1 MYIKIKFK
9 KIQKNSVRKNIS
21 AVQQTFFSTLFQAY
35 VGWFAVFLN
44 SIYVAKASATFF
56 ILVWLCY
63 LYRVASMKANIKE
76 LLWSALIDIDHAP
89 STVAV
94 ASTDSEAHGISLL
107 IAVPGSISTV
117 ARQYGIVYISQD
129 QCQSEFDQNPL
140 VNFLYLVFLNGADD
154 NQTQLPSL
162 GLSFPSAQNTLITGG
177 TFVSLP

>member
-1 MYIKIKFK
+1 M
-9 KIQKNSVRKNIS
+9 
-21 AVQQTFFSTLFQAY
+21 
-35 VGWFAVFLN
+35 
-44 SIYVAKASATFF
+44 AKASATFF

-76 LLWSALIDIDHAP
+76 LVWSALIDIDHAP

-107 IAVPGSISTV
+107 IAVPESISTV
-117 ARQYGIVYISQD
+117 ARQSGIYISQD

-154 NQTQLPSL
+154 NQTQLPSP